1 MVTVAAINQL
11 ETTRKGI
18 RKINEAPPIAQT
30 DAQLRRARLEEAT
43 ANAWWQLSKMQEYL
57 LQLTA
62 DQLSHVETRLEN
74 GQEEIKRNTAF
85 TQQQLD
91 EQIAFIDERR
101 DSPSAFDR
109 HDQQIGP
116 MIRDRFSP
124 ESVGRNS
131 ESGNGTWSKR
141 SIEPR

>member
-1 MVTVAAINQL
+1 MKPRLLPKPMPNCA
-11 ETTRKGI
+11 GHG
-18 RKINEAPPIAQT
+18 
-30 DAQLRRARLEEAT
+30 LEETT

-101 DSPSAFDR
+101 DKLKKTS
-109 HDQQIGP
+109 
-116 MIRDRFSP
+116 
-124 ESVGRNS
+124 
-131 ESGNGTWSKR
+131 
-141 SIEPR
+141 